1 MNLQTVRPINNEL
14 IEHAKAASQP
24 DAKAPEQRVIDKL
37 LSEWMKYNSIR
48 ISIAAVAWTLGTAT
62 LFLA

>member
-1 MNLQTVRPINNEL
+1 MNLQTVRPINNQL
-14 IEHAKAASQP
+14 IETAKAASQP
-24 DAKAPEQRVIDKL
+24 NGKVPEQGAIDKL
-37 LSEWMKYNSIR
+37 LSEWTKYNSIR